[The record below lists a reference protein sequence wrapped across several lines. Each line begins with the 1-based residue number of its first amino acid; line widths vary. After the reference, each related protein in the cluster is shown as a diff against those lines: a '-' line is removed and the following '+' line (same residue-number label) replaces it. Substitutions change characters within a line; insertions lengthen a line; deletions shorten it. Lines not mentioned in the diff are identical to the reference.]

1 MLKGGIDVATT
12 SQVLC
17 KGRGSLEPRPSS
29 PTFHLTALEKKLPD
43 FSPRLRKSGRGKPG
57 FEAGGGGLY
66 SDWRPITHIRSQKK
80 KIVKLVK

>member
-57 FEAGGGGLY
+57 FEAGGGGYTQIGDQL
-66 SDWRPITHIRSQKK
+66 HISGPKK
-80 KIVKLVK
+80 KKL